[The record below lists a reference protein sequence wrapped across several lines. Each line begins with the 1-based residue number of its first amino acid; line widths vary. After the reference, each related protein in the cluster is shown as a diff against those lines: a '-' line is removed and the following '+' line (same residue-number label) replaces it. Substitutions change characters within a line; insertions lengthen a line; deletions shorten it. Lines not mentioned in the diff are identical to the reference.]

1 MKMIKKTSSLFA
13 VATLFAAMGAA
24 PALAQET
31 PSLSG
36 AWKGKSDAIGKQPG
50 FTTGDVTITV
60 TEQQGRSFRAKVS
73 YPSEKGEFTEEL
85 IGTVTPDGKGIFLVG
100 DDGIHLGTLAGETLD
115 VCYLET
121 GDDAMAACSRLT
133 KQP

>member
-1 MKMIKKTSSLFA
+1 MKRILKTSNLFVAASLFA
-13 VATLFAAMGAA
+13 VLASA
-24 PALAQET
+24 PAVAQET

-50 FTTGDVTITV
+50 YTSGDVTITV

-73 YPSEKGEFTEEL
+73 YPSEKGEFTEDL
-85 IGTVTPDGKGIFLVG
+85 IGTITPDGKGVFLVG
-100 DDGIHLGTLAGETLD
+100 DDGIHLGTIAGETLD

>member
-1 MKMIKKTSSLFA
+1 MTMNKKTSSLFA
-13 VATLFAAMGAA
+13 AAALLAALASA
-24 PALAQET
+24 PALAQDT

-73 YPSEKGEFTEEL
+73 YPSEKGEISEDL

-100 DDGIHLGTLAGETLD
+100 DDGIHLGTLSGETLD

>member
-1 MKMIKKTSSLFA
+1 MQMIKKTSSLFA
-13 VATLFAAMGAA
+13 AASLLAVLGAA
-24 PALAQET
+24 PALAQDA

-73 YPSEKGEFTEEL
+73 YPSEKGEVTEDL

>member
-13 VATLFAAMGAA
+13 VATLFAALGAV

-73 YPSEKGEFTEEL
+73 YPSEKGEFTEDL

>member
-1 MKMIKKTSSLFA
+1 MTMNKKTSSLFA
-13 VATLFAAMGAA
+13 AAALLAALASA
-24 PALAQET
+24 PALAQDT

-73 YPSEKGEFTEEL
+73 YPSEKGEISEDL

>member
-1 MKMIKKTSSLFA
+1 MTMIKKTSSLFA
-13 VATLFAAMGAA
+13 AAALLAA
-24 PALAQET
+24 LGSVPALAQDA

-73 YPSEKGEFTEEL
+73 YPSEKGEISEDL

>member
-1 MKMIKKTSSLFA
+1 MKMKTSNLFVAASLFA
-13 VATLFAAMGAA
+13 VLASA

-36 AWKGKSDAIGKQPG
+36 AWKGTSDSIGKQPG
-50 FTTGDVTITV
+50 FLKGDVTITV

-73 YPSEKGEFTEEL
+73 YPSENGEHSEDL
-85 IGTVTPDGKGIFLVG
+85 LGTITPDGKGVFLVG
-100 DDGIHLGTLAGETLD
+100 DDGVHLGTLAGETLD

-133 KQP
+133 RQP

>member
-1 MKMIKKTSSLFA
+1 MKMKTSNLFVAASLVA
-13 VATLFAAMGAA
+13 VLASAR
-24 PALAQET
+24 ALAQET

-36 AWKGKSDAIGKQPG
+36 AWKGTSDSIGKQPG
-50 FTTGDVTITV
+50 FLKGDVTITV

-73 YPSEKGEFTEEL
+73 YPSENGEHSEDL
-85 IGTVTPDGKGIFLVG
+85 LGTITPDGKGIFLVG

-121 GDDAMAACSRLT
+121 GDDAMASCSRLT
-133 KQP
+133 KQN

>member
-1 MKMIKKTSSLFA
+1 MKMKMSNLFVAASLIA
-13 VATLFAAMGAA
+13 VLASA

-36 AWKGKSDAIGKQPG
+36 AWKGTSDSIGKQPG
-50 FTTGDVTITV
+50 FLKGDVTITV

-73 YPSEKGEFTEEL
+73 YPSEDGEHSEDL
-85 IGTVTPDGKGIFLVG
+85 LGTITPDGKGVFLVG
-100 DDGIHLGTLAGETLD
+100 DDGVHLGTLAGETLD

-121 GDDAMAACSRLT
+121 GDDAMAACSRLIR
-133 KQP
+133 QP

>member
-1 MKMIKKTSSLFA
+1 MTMNKKTSSLFA
-13 VATLFAAMGAA
+13 AAALLAALASA
-24 PALAQET
+24 PALAQDT

-73 YPSEKGEFTEEL
+73 YPSEKGEISEDL

-100 DDGIHLGTLAGETLD
+100 DDGIHLDTLSGETLD